1 MGRYAD
7 WRSRGLIPLL
17 LSLAVLLGPRVAV
30 SAPIPLTDDEMDH
43 VSASGGLTIDLENN
57 GDTTKFG
64 FSFDLG
70 GTNGVGSVALSPMT
84 SVPSTLTSGGSG
96 IFSNNLFNVENMIF
110 NLNICVQCSGT
121 IFQAGIGIP
130 IRINGTQ

>member
-30 SAPIPLTDDEMDH
+30 SAPIPLTDDEMDL
-43 VSASGGLTIDLENN
+43 VSAGDLTIDLENN
-57 GDTTKFG
+57 GDTTKF
-64 FSFDLG
+64 SFNLG
-70 GTNGVGSVALSPMT
+70 GTNGVGSVVLSPGT
-84 SVPSTLTSGGSG
+84 STPSTLTSGGSG

-130 IRINGTQ
+130 IKVNTQ

>member
-1 MGRYAD
+1 MGRYTD

-30 SAPIPLTDDEMDH
+30 SAPIPLTDDEMDL
-43 VSASGGLTIDLENN
+43 VSAGDFTIDLENN
-57 GDTTKFG
+57 GDATKF
-64 FSFDLG
+64 SFNLG
-70 GTNGVGSVALSPMT
+70 GTNGVGSVAFSPGT
-84 SVPSTLTSGGSG
+84 STPSTLTSGGSG

-130 IRINGTQ
+130 IQINGTQ